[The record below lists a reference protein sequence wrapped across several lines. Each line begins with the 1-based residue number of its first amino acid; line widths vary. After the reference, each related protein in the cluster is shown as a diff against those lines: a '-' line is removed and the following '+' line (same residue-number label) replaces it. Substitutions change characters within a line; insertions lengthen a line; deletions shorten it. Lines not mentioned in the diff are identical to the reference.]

1 MVKLQMTDSS
11 GRIREFNIG
20 STPTSF
26 GHGEDNDVVLGSRKV
41 ARRHMVIWEDGGR
54 VMVEDLTGG
63 KGINL
68 DGEPIRGVFE
78 IRPFAKMEVGIFVF
92 RLAEAELAAGT
103 TDTFLISRQGPMPFL
118 EGLSGE
124 GDGVE
129 VELGPGNN
137 DIGRDPSFYLVIED
151 PSISPRH
158 ARIVVQNGAVQ
169 NTRQPKGPYVLTD
182 LGSELGTFVNEE
194 RIQSSHLRD
203 GDLLRFGNI
212 EFKFHTGIA
221 EGRAGRRRRWM
232 VIAVACTLIL
242 LLVFLVGIGR
252 RTGPSQAPASQS
264 RLSMDVQL
272 DQFLQAARAA
282 MENMDWAK
290 AEQELDAALDFHPA
304 SEEARKMR
312 KLLSKERANKKNYE
326 DGNVMAD
333 MGKLNEGLNRLRA
346 IPQESVYF
354 VRSKDRL
361 AELVEKLAEEH
372 LKKGKVQLRA
382 ERFRQAHDHVAAYL
396 QLKPCDRS
404 VMKEVLGPLE
414 GKLRRRGI
422 SFAPYAGK
430 CDASNAAA
438 VGGPSEPSVGPS
450 DILKKSYSTPALL
463 EVMTLYFNGKAQ
475 QALQTLRREKP
486 SIQDPFVKRKAEEL
500 EDQLRVIQ
508 GKYEEGLSALQQGR
522 WADAQKCL
530 NFALENDARIV
541 PPSLRSHY
549 RDDISAQL
557 AKGLHKKAQE
567 EMNRKQWRAAFDLW
581 SECLKVH
588 PGDPLCSS
596 GLGDLEKIAEQYLE
610 AATQQERAG
619 NAAAAQDLLRSILGI
634 TRDGSPLH
642 QKVREIFNS
651 AQ

>member
-20 STPTSF
+20 SNLTSF

-68 DGEPIRGVFE
+68 DGQPIRGVFE
-78 IRPFAKMEVGIFVF
+78 LPRSAKMEVGIFVF
-92 RLAEAELAAGT
+92 QLAEAELAAGT
-103 TDTFLISRQGPMPFL
+103 TDTFLISRQGLMPFL

-124 GDGVE
+124 EEGME

-137 DIGRDPSFYLVIED
+137 DVGRDTALYLVIDD

-158 ARIVVQNGAVQ
+158 ARIVVQNSALH
-169 NTRQPKGPYVLTD
+169 NARQPKVPYVLTD

-212 EFKFHTGIA
+212 EFKFHTGISEA
-221 EGRAGRRRRWM
+221 RGGTRRRWIL
-232 VIAVACTLIL
+232 IAAACAL
-242 LLVFLVGIGR
+242 LLLLALLVVIGR
-252 RTGPSQAPASQS
+252 RPRPSQAPSPLN

-272 DQFLQAARAA
+272 GQFLLAARAA
-282 MENMDWAK
+282 MEVMDWSK

-312 KLLSKERANKKNYE
+312 KQLSRELDNKKNYE

-333 MGKLNEGLNRLRA
+333 MGKLNEGLKLLRA
-346 IPQESVYF
+346 IPQESVYS

-361 AELVEKLAEEH
+361 EELVEKLADEQ
-372 LKKGKVQLRA
+372 LKKGKAQLRA
-382 ERFRQAHDHVAAYL
+382 ERFRQAHDHITAYL

-404 VMKEVLGPLE
+404 VMKEYLGPLE

-430 CDASNAAA
+430 CEASNAATA
-438 VGGPSEPSVGPS
+438 GAPGEPSADPS
-450 DILKKSYSTPALL
+450 AILRKRYPTPALL
-463 EVMTLYFNGKAQ
+463 EVMTLYLDGKAE
-475 QALQTLRREKP
+475 QAIQTLRREKP
-486 SIQDPFVKRKAEEL
+486 SIQDPFVKRKAEDL
-500 EDQLRVIQ
+500 EDLLRVIQ
-508 GKYEEGLSALQQGR
+508 GKYEEGLSALMQGR
-522 WADAQKCL
+522 WADAEKRL

-541 PPSLRSHY
+541 PPPLRSHY
-549 RDDISAQL
+549 RDDIGA
-557 AKGLHKKAQE
+557 
-567 EMNRKQWRAAFDLW
+567 
-581 SECLKVH
+581 
-588 PGDPLCSS
+588 
-596 GLGDLEKIAEQYLE
+596 
-610 AATQQERAG
+610 
-619 NAAAAQDLLRSILGI
+619 
-634 TRDGSPLH
+634 
-642 QKVREIFNS
+642 
-651 AQ
+651 